1 MQCPAQEGNVV
12 IKLVCPILGGKKTRL
27 LASSSFPLKSVAL
40 GSHDKQI
47 ILRGQGINATLS
59 CRLVAQGTAQIV
71 PQSMMESRARY
82 EAANKSKFHLVKEL
96 LLDDGGVLF
105 IQFMNTLDIRCE
117 LERDVWPYLCVTS
130 AFSVSWTLFV
140 ARLFVF

>member
-1 MQCPAQEGNVV
+1 VRPKPLPLDSLAILFPDVINLQCPAQEGKVT
-12 IKLVCPILGGKKTRL
+12 IKLVCAIPGGKKIRL

-59 CRLVAQGTAQIV
+59 CRLVARGATQV
-71 PQSMMESRARY
+71 EPQSMMESRARY
-82 EAANKSKFHLVKEL
+82 EAANKSKFPLVKEL

-117 LERDVWPYLCVTS
+117 LEL
-130 AFSVSWTLFV
+130 
-140 ARLFVF
+140 